1 MSPNTLED
9 GMVEQPALEPIAI
22 CGMACRLPG
31 GVDSPSS
38 FWNML
43 VDKRTGQTPKVPAS
57 RFNIEAHYHQD
68 RERPGSLNVLGG
80 YFLDGNPHDFDASF
94 FNVTPIEAQW
104 LDPQQRR
111 MLEVSYEC
119 LESAGLTLDQ
129 VAGSNTAVFV
139 GSFTSDYQQMSI
151 LEPDFRHSYA
161 ATGVDTGIIS
171 NRIGNLLNLNGP
183 SFTINTAC
191 SSSIYA
197 LHNACNA
204 LRARDCEAAIVGGVN
219 LILTIDQHINTAKL
233 GVLSPTSACHTFDAS
248 ADGYGRAEGAGA
260 LYVKRLY
267 DAIKDGNPIRAVIRA
282 TAVNTNG
289 KVDGMGITYPSGK
302 GQERVVRM
310 AYEKAGLDPRLTPYA
325 ELHGTGT
332 PVGDPIEVRAIS
344 QALNDTRP
352 QNEPLFMGAV
362 KPNIGHSEAA
372 SGIFAV
378 MKAALMTEAAVIPGV
393 ALFNRLNPEI
403 LEKEWNVR
411 VHANTAP
418 WPVDSPLRRASVS
431 SFGYGGTNG
440 HVIVES
446 VDNLLPFYK
455 HGARKADA
463 KYNHSTSRP
472 LLLCF
477 SAHDKP
483 TLSRNI
489 EAIRAV
495 APRYYPADLAH
506 TLNLH
511 RTKFSHRA
519 FTIIREGNEEAAF
532 AKEELR
538 MGVIPKIGGGVGFIF
553 TGQGAQ
559 WAGMGKVAVSEFP
572 RFRETIEKLD
582 RVLSRLDPKP
592 TFSLSAILSASGD
605 DSDERIDEA
614 DVSQPLC
621 TAIQIAL
628 VDMFKDWKITPS
640 VSIGHS
646 SGEIAA
652 AYAAGLISAPEA
664 IIAAFARGRAVR
676 EKASAGSM
684 LAVGLGAN
692 DVAKWLSSD
701 PQKVCIAC
709 ENSPGSVT
717 LSGNTTEIFELARAM
732 KKEGVFAQELKT
744 GRAYHSPHMAV
755 VGDAYDI
762 MLPQQLAG
770 LTEEDLSWRQ
780 PRSPMISSVTGELII
795 GDSVAPT
802 YWSKNLRE
810 RVLFDTAVRRM
821 GSDAEF
827 DHVTSFI
834 EVGCH
839 SALARAFK
847 QINLKTRT
855 YIPSLQRDRNDADQL
870 LAVAGS
876 LFLADYP
883 IDLEGVNLDLTES
896 SRSVRKSTTQSLL
909 VDLPTYQWNYEKNYW
924 AEPRASAEARRRTH
938 MRHDLLGTRV
948 PGLSNTCRAWR
959 NVLRHRDVPW
969 LKEHSLGGEAVF
981 PAAGYLSVAIE
992 ALRQVHENDG
1002 LSFEGVTI
1010 RDVDINTALVVPEG
1024 DGIEIVTCLHT
1035 TDDQNYTFTLESVA
1049 SGHWTLHCQGKISAT
1064 PKAIAARDHP
1074 VEEAALTQRVTG
1086 KRWYEVFHRVGFNY
1100 TNTFQR
1106 LLDVRTDK
1114 SLRQATGNLVVSQS
1128 SGTMTDES
1136 RHVLHPTS
1144 IDACLQLIIVA
1155 VNAGKHREMQWGV
1168 VPTHIGRISLTFPE
1182 GEAESTGHAVAWTEK
1197 IEGRHYHTH
1206 ASLADSTGNLVMDID
1221 GLTCIAYEAALPPQ
1235 LLAPSQPEPFSTV
1248 TWKPDVGALSPT
1260 VTLELNAFTD
1270 FVELVC
1276 HKQVVKSALICGSPA
1291 LSVVESVLN
1300 ILPKSC
1306 SITIGFDGEQQI
1318 PHIDQHLHERI
1329 TTKASPE
1336 EWLTGAD
1343 GSRFDILIAD
1353 YSELEK
1359 SGVTAEFDGL
1369 TALIR
1374 NGGWLIGTSRYFAS
1388 LPHTTIVSSQH
1399 FAYEKAQPTQS
1410 NAGNIIC
1417 EISLLSLGPS
1427 APDTTTL
1434 ASALTE
1440 CGKTVF
1446 EKQSTDLAP
1455 NEQHC
1460 IVIDDRKGT
1469 TLLSPTEADFST
1481 LKTIITSGSPLLWLT
1496 QGVQEGYSAEGGLAE
1511 GFLRAIRSEQASAR
1525 VILLD
1530 VDHTEPI
1537 NNVAQAIISRVDA
1550 LSSLTSSSDT
1560 EFWLHEGVLRISRL
1574 YPYATTHLA
1583 EVRQNEQG
1591 VVEQAAKQIDARNDA
1606 VPTKWLPL
1614 LGSDTVDFNTEAR
1627 EAQAPLS
1634 QPPSSEPPSPSSTAS
1649 ASESIWSA
1657 NTDATSEAAESTLS
1671 SDGTYVLV
1679 GCLGGLGRSLTKWMM
1694 EHGARHFA
1702 FISRSGA
1709 SKPEAA
1715 RVIANIE
1722 NFPGTSTR
1730 VYHADAS
1737 NELAMQCII
1746 YSLQAERPIRGVVH
1760 AAMVLKDGMFE
1771 QMSYAS
1777 YMAVIN
1783 PKVRGALSLH
1793 KALGNAQLD
1802 FFIMTSSVSAVLGNM
1817 GQSNYSAANSFLDA
1831 LARHRTSAGLAATSL
1846 ALPMVLDVGVVAEDD
1861 AIEASLMRKGLYG
1874 ISEEEML
1881 RGIEQAMTMK
1891 SEPQSS
1897 GSSPLAVSMHSHLV
1911 MGMEAR
1917 EIGGAISA
1925 IKAENADLFWL
1936 NNARFCHLRA
1946 AVEADAARGSSGSED
1961 QVGVHEQGFATV
1973 LEAAQSQGPEAVVAV
1988 IATHIMQRM
1997 SGILMI
2003 PVDDFEV
2010 DGPSLGSYGLDSMIG
2025 AEMRS
2030 WLFKE
2035 FGLDYS
2041 FQKLL
2046 SKTLTFKALGTVVA
2060 RKLGVIEAGGDE

>member
-1 MSPNTLED
+1 MSPNAIED

-22 CGMACRLPG
+22 CGMSCRLPG

-38 FWNML
+38 FWDML

-57 RFNIEAHYHQD
+57 RFNIDAHYHED
-68 RERPGSLNVLGG
+68 RDRPGSFNVLGG
-80 YFLDGNPHDFDASF
+80 YFLNGNPHDFDASF

-119 LESAGLTLDQ
+119 IESAGLTLDQ
-129 VAGSNTAVFV
+129 VAGSNTGVFV
-139 GSFTSDYQQMSI
+139 GSFTSDYQQMST

-204 LRARDCEAAIVGGVN
+204 LRARDCAAAIVGGVN
-219 LILTIDQHINTAKL
+219 LILTVDQHMNTAKL

-260 LYVKRLY
+260 LYIKRLS
-267 DAIKDGNPIRAVIRA
+267 DAIKDRNPIRAVIRA

-344 QALNDTRP
+344 RALNDTRP
-352 QNEPLFMGAV
+352 RNEPLFMGAV

-403 LEKEWNVR
+403 LEKEWNVQ
-411 VHANTAP
+411 VHTNTAP
-418 WPVDSPLRRASVS
+418 WPAKSLLRRASVS

-455 HGARKADA
+455 HGTRKANA
-463 KYNHSTSRP
+463 EYNHSTSRP

-489 EAIRAV
+489 AAIGAV
-495 APRYYPADLAH
+495 AAQYYVADLAH
-506 TLNLH
+506 TLNLR
-511 RTKFSHRA
+511 RTKFSHRG
-519 FTIIREGNEEAAF
+519 FTILREGNEEAAF
-532 AKEELR
+532 RKEELR
-538 MGVIPKIGGGVGFIF
+538 MGVAPKKGGGVGFIF

-559 WAGMGKVAVSEFP
+559 WAGMGKVAISKFP
-572 RFRETIEKLD
+572 LFRETIEKLD
-582 RVLSRLDPKP
+582 QVLSRLDPKP
-592 TFSLSAILSASGD
+592 TFTLSAMLSASGEGND
-605 DSDERIDEA
+605 GRINEA
-614 DVSQPLC
+614 DVAQPLC

-628 VDMFKDWKITPS
+628 VDIFSDWNITPS

-664 IIAAFARGRAVR
+664 IIAAFTRGRAVR
-676 EKASAGSM
+676 ETASAGSM

-692 DVAKWLSSD
+692 DVAKWLPSN

-709 ENSPGSVT
+709 QNSPGSVT
-717 LSGNTTEIFELARAM
+717 LSGDATAISELARAM
-732 KKEGVFAQELKT
+732 KEEGVFTQELKT

-755 VGDAYDI
+755 VGEAYDV

-770 LTEEDLSWRQ
+770 LTDEDLSWRQ
-780 PRSPMISSVTGELII
+780 PRSPMISSVTGEAVI
-795 GDSVAPT
+795 GDNVSPK

-810 RVLFDTAVRRM
+810 RVLFDTAVRQM
-821 GSDAEF
+821 GSDKEF

-834 EVGCH
+834 EIGCH

-847 QINLKTRT
+847 QINLKNRT
-855 YIPSLQRDRNDADQL
+855 YIPSLQRDQNDADQL

-876 LFLADYP
+876 LFIADYP
-883 IDLEGVNLDLTES
+883 IDLEGVNLDLADTS
-896 SRSVRKSTTQSLL
+896 ASIRKPATQNFL
-909 VDLPTYQWNYEKNYW
+909 VDLPPYQWNYEKKYW
-924 AEPRASAEARRRTH
+924 AEPRASAEARSRKH
-938 MRHDLLGTRV
+938 GRHDLLGTRV
-948 PGLSNTCRAWR
+948 PGLSNTCRVWR
-959 NVLRHRDVPW
+959 NILRHRDVPW
-969 LKEHSLGGEAVF
+969 LKDHNLGGEAVF

-992 ALRQVHENDG
+992 ALRQVHENES
-1002 LSFEGVTI
+1002 LSFGGVTI
-1010 RDVDINTALVVPEG
+1010 RDIDINTALVVPES
-1024 DGIEIVTCLHT
+1024 DDIEIVTCLHT
-1035 TDDQNYTFTLESVA
+1035 TDNQDYTFTLESVT
-1049 SGHWTLHCQGKISAT
+1049 SGQWTLHCQGNISAT
-1064 PKAIAARDHP
+1064 SKSIASRDHP
-1074 VEEAALTQRVTG
+1074 VEEVALTQRVSG
-1086 KRWYEVFHRVGFNY
+1086 KRWYDVFHRVGFNY

-1106 LLDVRTDK
+1106 LLDARTDK
-1114 SLRQATGNLVVSQS
+1114 SLRQAAGNLVVSQD
-1128 SGTMTDES
+1128 SGLMTDES
-1136 RHVLHPTS
+1136 RYMLHPTS
-1144 IDACLQLIIVA
+1144 IDACLQLVIIA
-1155 VNAGKHREMQWGV
+1155 INAGKHKEMQWGV
-1168 VPTHIGRISLTFPE
+1168 VPTHIGCISLTFPE
-1182 GEAESTGHAVAWTEK
+1182 GESESTGHAVAWTDR

-1206 ASLADSTGNLVMDID
+1206 ACLADSTGNLIMDIN

-1235 LLAPSQPEPFSTV
+1235 VLVPSHPEPFSMV
-1248 TWKPDVGALSPT
+1248 TWKPDVETLSPKAG
-1260 VTLELNAFTD
+1260 LELESFTD
-1270 FVELVC
+1270 LVELVC
-1276 HKQVVKSALICGSPA
+1276 HKQAIKSVLVCGNPA
-1291 LSVVESVLN
+1291 PNVAESVLN

-1306 SITIGFDGEQQI
+1306 SITIGFDGEQQL
-1318 PHIDQHLHERI
+1318 PHIDQHLQERVAI
-1329 TTKASPE
+1329 KTSPE
-1336 EWLTGAD
+1336 EWST
-1343 GSRFDILIAD
+1343 SQFDLLIAD
-1353 YSELEK
+1353 YSGLRKPGATVEL
-1359 SGVTAEFDGL
+1359 DDL
-1369 TALIR
+1369 IPLIR
-1374 NGGWLIGTSRYFAS
+1374 NGGWLIGTNRYFSS
-1388 LPHTTIVSSQH
+1388 LPHSAIVSSQH
-1399 FAYEKAQPTQS
+1399 FAYKQAESRQDDNT
-1410 NAGNIIC
+1410 NNTIR

-1427 APDTTTL
+1427 TPDTTSL

-1440 CGKTVF
+1440 CGKTVY
-1446 EKQSTDLAP
+1446 EKEPAKFSARGQ
-1455 NEQHC
+1455 QC

-1469 TLLSPTEADFST
+1469 ALLSLTKTDFSI
-1481 LKTIITSGSPLLWLT
+1481 LKAILASDSPLLWLT
-1496 QGVQEGYSAEGGLAE
+1496 QGVQEGHSAEGGLAE
-1511 GFLRAIRSEQASAR
+1511 GFLRVIRSEQASAR
-1525 VILLD
+1525 VVLLD
-1530 VDHTEPI
+1530 VDNAEPM
-1537 NNVAQAIISRVDA
+1537 NHVAQAISNRIDA
-1550 LSSLTSSSDT
+1550 IGSLSSSSDT

-1574 YPYATTHLA
+1574 YPRATPYQA
-1583 EVRQNEQG
+1583 EARQDEQG
-1591 VVEQAAKQIDARNDA
+1591 GVQGDA
-1606 VPTKWLPL
+1606 VPTTSLPV
-1614 LGSDTVDFNTEAR
+1614 LGLGTAGHGDET
-1627 EAQAPLS
+1627 QAPPVQYPEASSNTSHCTAAQTHTYSIQSTDTTS
-1634 QPPSSEPPSPSSTAS
+1634 QT
-1649 ASESIWSA
+1649 IQ
-1657 NTDATSEAAESTLS
+1657 STLS
-1671 SDGTYVLV
+1671 SEGTYVLV

-1715 RVIANIE
+1715 RVIANIQKC
-1722 NFPGTSTR
+1722 PGTSTR

-1737 NELAMQCII
+1737 NEVAMQCII
-1746 YSLQAERPIRGVVH
+1746 YSLQTERPIRGVVH

-1771 QMSYAS
+1771 QMSYTS
-1777 YMAVIN
+1777 YLAAIT

-1793 KALGNAQLD
+1793 KALGNAELD
-1802 FFIMTSSVSAVLGNM
+1802 FFVMTSSISAVLGNM

-1861 AIEASLMRKGLYG
+1861 AIETSLMRKGLYG

-1881 RGIEQAMTMK
+1881 RGIETAMTTR
-1891 SEPQSS
+1891 SQPLSS
-1897 GSSPLAVSMHSHLV
+1897 GSPRLAIPMHSHLV

-1917 EIGGAISA
+1917 EIGSA
-1925 IKAENADLFWL
+1925 MASIQAENADLFWL

-1946 AVEADAARGSSGSED
+1946 AVEADAARGSSES
-1961 QVGVHEQGFATV
+1961 QVGIHEQGFATT
-1973 LEAAQSQGPEAVVAV
+1973 LEAARAQGPEAVVAV
-1988 IATHIMQRM
+1988 IATHIMERM

-2003 PVDDFEV
+2003 PVGDFEV
-2010 DGPSLGSYGLDSMIG
+2010 DGPSLGSYGLDSMVG
-2025 AEMRS
+2025 TELRS
-2030 WLFKE
+2030 WLYKE

-2046 SKTLTFKALGTVVA
+2046 SKTLTFIGLATVVA
-2060 RKLGVIEAGGDE
+2060 KKLGVLEASGDE

>member
-1 MSPNTLED
+1 MSPNAVED
-9 GMVEQPALEPIAI
+9 GMVEQPSLEPIAI
-22 CGMACRLPG
+22 CGMSCRLPG

-38 FWNML
+38 FWDML

-57 RFNIEAHYHQD
+57 RFNIDAHYHQD
-68 RERPGSLNVLGG
+68 RERPGSFNVLGG
-80 YFLDGNPHDFDASF
+80 YFLDGNPHDFDPSF

-119 LESAGLTLDQ
+119 LESAGMTLDK

-139 GSFTSDYQQMSI
+139 GSFTSDYQQMST

-219 LILTIDQHINTAKL
+219 LILTVDQHINTAKL

-260 LYVKRLY
+260 LYVKRLS

-352 QNEPLFMGAV
+352 ETEPLFMGAV

-418 WPVDSPLRRASVS
+418 WPENSPLRRTSVS

-446 VDNLLPFYK
+446 VENLLPFYK
-455 HGARKADA
+455 HGTRKASAD
-463 KYNHSTSRP
+463 YNHSTSRP
-472 LLLCF
+472 LLLCL
-477 SAHDKP
+477 SAHDKS

-489 EAIRAV
+489 AAIKAV
-495 APRYYPADLAH
+495 APEYYPADLAH

-519 FTIIREGNEEAAF
+519 FAILREGDEEAAF
-532 AKEELR
+532 GAGELR
-538 MGVIPKIGGGVGFIF
+538 TGVAPKKGGDVGFIF

-559 WAGMGKVAVSEFP
+559 WVGMGKVAISEFP
-572 RFRETIEKLD
+572 LFRETIEKLD
-582 RVLSRLDPKP
+582 LVLDRLDPKP
-592 TFSLSAILSASGD
+592 TFTLSGTLSGSGEGD
-605 DSDERIDEA
+605 GERINEA
-614 DVSQPLC
+614 DVAQPLC

-628 VDMFKDWKITPS
+628 VDILSDWNILPS

-664 IIAAFARGRAVR
+664 IIAAYARGRAVR
-676 EKASAGSM
+676 EAASAGSM

-692 DVAKWLSSD
+692 DVAKWLPSD
-701 PQKVCIAC
+701 PQKVCVAC

-717 LSGNTTEIFELARAM
+717 LSGDATAISELARTL
-732 KKEGVFAQELKT
+732 KEEGIFAQELKT
-744 GRAYHSPHMAV
+744 GRAYHSPHMAP
-755 VGDAYDI
+755 VGEAYDI
-762 MLPQQLAG
+762 MLPQQLAR
-770 LTEEDLSWRQ
+770 LTDEDLSWRQ
-780 PRSPMISSVTGELII
+780 SRSPMISSVTGEVII
-795 GDSVAPT
+795 GDTVPPT
-802 YWSKNLRE
+802 YWSTNLRE
-810 RVLFDTAVRRM
+810 RVRFDTAVRRV
-821 GSDAEF
+821 GSDKEF
-827 DHVTSFI
+827 DNVASFI

-847 QINLKTRT
+847 QINLANRT
-855 YIPSLQRDRNDADQL
+855 YIPSLQRDKNDADQL

-883 IDLEGVNLDLTES
+883 VDLEEVNLDLAEAS
-896 SRSVRKSTTQSLL
+896 GSIRKPATRSLL
-909 VDLPTYQWNYEKNYW
+909 VDLPTYQWNYEKQYW
-924 AEPRASAEARRRTH
+924 AEPRASAEARSRTH
-938 MRHDLLGTRV
+938 GRHDLLGTRV

-969 LKEHSLGGEAVF
+969 LKEHNLGGEAVF

-992 ALRQVHENDG
+992 ALRQIHEIEG
-1002 LSFEGVTI
+1002 LSFEGVSIT
-1010 RDVDINTALVVPEG
+1010 DVDINTALVIPDG
-1024 DGIEIVTCLHT
+1024 DGIEIVTCLHST
-1035 TDDQNYTFTLESVA
+1035 NDQDYTFTLESVS
-1049 SGHWTLHCQGKISAT
+1049 SGEWTLHCQGKISAAS
-1064 PKAIAARDHP
+1064 KSIAARDHP
-1074 VEEAALTQRVTG
+1074 VDEEALTQRVSG
-1086 KRWYEVFHRVGFNY
+1086 KRWYETFHSVGFNY

-1114 SLRQATGNLVVSQS
+1114 SVRHSAGNLVVSQE
-1128 SGTMTDES
+1128 SGLMTDES
-1136 RHVLHPTS
+1136 RYMLHPSS

-1155 VNAGKHREMQWGV
+1155 INAGKHREMQWGV
-1168 VPTHIGRISLTFPE
+1168 VPTHINKISFAFPE
-1182 GEAESTGHAVAWTEK
+1182 KKAEAPGHAVGWTEWIK
-1197 IEGRHYHTH
+1197 GRQFHTH
-1206 ASLADSTGNLVMDID
+1206 ACLADSTGKLVMDID
-1221 GLTCIAYEAALPPQ
+1221 GLTCTAYEAVLPPQ
-1235 LLAPSQPEPFSTV
+1235 LLVARDPEPFSMM
-1248 TWKPDVGALSPT
+1248 TWKPDVEALST
-1260 VTLELNAFTD
+1260 GAGLELDSLTD
-1270 FVELVC
+1270 LVELVC
-1276 HKQVVKSALICGSPA
+1276 HKQPTKSVLICGSP
-1291 LSVVESVLN
+1291 SPRVVESALD
-1300 ILPKSC
+1300 ILPMGC
-1306 SITIGFDGEQQI
+1306 SITIGYTGEQEI
-1318 PHIDQHLHERI
+1318 PHITEHLQERVTI
-1329 TTKASPE
+1329 KATPE
-1336 EWLTGAD
+1336 EWATSAEGTQYDLLITDYLGFDKSDTTIELSSLTP
-1343 GSRFDILIAD
+1343 
-1353 YSELEK
+1353 
-1359 SGVTAEFDGL
+1359 
-1369 TALIR
+1369 LIR
-1374 NGGWLIGTSRYFAS
+1374 NGGWLVGTHGCFSALPQTAITSGQYFVYKQAS
-1388 LPHTTIVSSQH
+1388 TENGQKINSS
-1399 FAYEKAQPTQS
+1399 S
-1410 NAGNIIC
+1410 S
-1417 EISLLSLGPS
+1417 EISLISLGHS
-1427 APDTTTL
+1427 ASDTTSL
-1434 ASALTE
+1434 ANALVE
-1440 CGKTVF
+1440 RGRTVH
-1446 EKQSTDLAP
+1446 E
-1455 NEQHC
+1455 EQPANSQQC
-1460 IVIDDRKGT
+1460 VVIDDRKGT
-1469 TLLSPTEADFST
+1469 ALLSLTKTDFSL
-1481 LKTIITSGSPLLWLT
+1481 LKIILASGSPILWLT
-1496 QGVQEGYSAEGGLAE
+1496 QGVQEGQSAEGGLAE

-1525 VILLD
+1525 AVLLD
-1530 VDHTEPI
+1530 VDNAEPI
-1537 NNVAQAIISRVDA
+1537 ESIAQAIINRVDA
-1550 LSSLTSSSDT
+1550 IGSLSPGSDT
-1560 EFWLHEGVLRISRL
+1560 EFWLHEGVLRISRI
-1574 YPYATTHLA
+1574 YPYAPHLTKTCQ
-1583 EVRQNEQG
+1583 EELG
-1591 VVEQAAKQIDARNDA
+1591 DA
-1606 VPTKWLPL
+1606 VLATLLPS
-1614 LGSDTVDFNTEAR
+1614 SDLATVGHENETR
-1627 EAQAPLS
+1627 ETQAPLI
-1634 QPPSSEPPSPSSTAS
+1634 QNAEPSSNTPHHTSAPAHTHSTNS
-1649 ASESIWSA
+1649 TNID
-1657 NTDATSEAAESTLS
+1657 TTSKAAQATLS
-1671 SDGTYVLV
+1671 SEGTYLLV
-1679 GCLGGLGRSLTKWMM
+1679 GCLGGLGRSLTKWMV

-1715 RVIANIE
+1715 RVIANIQKCA
-1722 NFPGTSTR
+1722 GTSTR
-1730 VYHADAS
+1730 VYRADAS
-1737 NELAMQCII
+1737 NEIAMQCII

-1771 QMSYAS
+1771 QMSHAS
-1777 YMAVIN
+1777 YMAAIS
-1783 PKVRGALSLH
+1783 PKVHGALSLH
-1793 KALGNAQLD
+1793 KALGNAPLD
-1802 FFIMTSSVSAVLGNM
+1802 FFLMTSSVSAVLGNM

-1831 LARHRTSAGLAATSL
+1831 LARHRRSTGLAATSL

-1861 AIEASLMRKGLYG
+1861 AIETSLMRKGLYG

-1881 RGIEQAMTMK
+1881 RGMETAMAAR
-1891 SEPQSS
+1891 PQRQDAASS
-1897 GSSPLAVSMHSHLV
+1897 GSSSRLATPMPSHLV
-1911 MGMEAR
+1911 MGMEAQ
-1917 EIGGAISA
+1917 EISRAIASL
-1925 IKAENADLFWL
+1925 KAENVDLFWL

-1946 AVEADAARGSSGSED
+1946 AVEADAARGSAGAEG
-1961 QVGVHEQGFATV
+1961 QVGAHEQGFATT
-1973 LEAAQSQGPEAVVAV
+1973 LEAARAQGPEVVVAV
-1988 IATHIMQRM
+1988 IATHIMERM
-1997 SGILMI
+1997 SGILAI
-2003 PVDDFEV
+2003 PVGDFEV
-2010 DGPSLGSYGLDSMIG
+2010 DGPSLGSYGLDSMVG
-2025 AEMRS
+2025 TEMRS

-2046 SKTLTFKALGTVVA
+2046 SKTLTFSALATVVA
-2060 RKLGVIEAGGDE
+2060 KKLGVLEAGGEDE